1 MNNQEITA
9 ELRRHHEVCREFLA
23 LFTEENAALRAPQP
37 WTSAPFDAQ
46 RKRLLPQLES
56 VLIRLR
62 SCREQWSQMNVGERA
77 RCGEINQLL
86 RDIQNLLPRILQ
98 LDRENQQAMLRRGA
112 VPATQV
118 AEAARSAVASQRP
131 HFVAGL
137 YQRHA
142 AA

>member
-1 MNNQEITA
+1 MNPQEIAA
-9 ELRRHHEVCREFLA
+9 ELRTHHEVCREFLA
-23 LFTEENAALRAPQP
+23 LFTGENSALRSAQDWQP
-37 WTSAPFDAQ
+37 AGFADQ

-62 SCREQWSQMNVGERA
+62 SCREQWSQMNAGERA

-86 RDIQNLLPRILQ
+86 RDIQNLLPRLLQ
-98 LDRENQQAMLRRGA
+98 LDRENQSEMLRRGA

-118 AEAARSAVASQRP
+118 AAVAQTAVASQRP

-142 AA
+142 AT

>member
-1 MNNQEITA
+1 MNTQEIAA
-9 ELRRHHEVCREFLA
+9 ELRTHHEVCREFLA
-23 LFTEENAALRAPQP
+23 LFAEENAALRGPQT
-37 WTSAPFDAQ
+37 WNSGVFADK
-46 RKRLLPQLES
+46 RKHMLPQLES

-86 RDIQNLLPRILQ
+86 RDIQNLLPRLLQ
-98 LDRENQQAMLRRGA
+98 LDRENESEMLRRGV
-112 VPATQV
+112 VPAAQM
-118 AEAARSAVASQRP
+118 AAAAQTAVASQRP

-142 AA
+142 AV

>member
-1 MNNQEITA
+1 MNAQEIAA
-9 ELRRHHEVCREFLA
+9 ELRQHHEICREFLA
-23 LFTEENAALRAPQP
+23 LFAEENSALRGTQP
-37 WTSAPFDAQ
+37 WNSAAGAEQ

-86 RDIQNLLPRILQ
+86 RDIQHLLPRLLQ
-98 LDRENQQAMLRRGA
+98 LDRENQQEMLRRGA
-112 VPATQV
+112 VPAAQV
-118 AEAARSAVASQRP
+118 SAVAQTAVASQRP

>member
-1 MNNQEITA
+1 MNTPEIAA
-9 ELRRHHEVCREFLA
+9 ELRNHHEVCREFLA
-23 LFTEENAALRAPQP
+23 LFSEENSALRSPQS
-37 WTSAPFDAQ
+37 WDSAGFAGK

-62 SCREQWSQMNVGERA
+62 SCREQWSQMNAGERA

-86 RDIQNLLPRILQ
+86 RDVQNLLPRILQ
-98 LDRENQQAMLRRGA
+98 LDRENQQEMLRRGV

-118 AEAARSAVASQRP
+118 AAVAQTAVASQRP

-137 YQRHA
+137 YQRHQA
-142 AA
+142 A

>member
-1 MNNQEITA
+1 MKSPEIAA
-9 ELRRHHEVCREFLA
+9 ELRTHHEVCREFLA
-23 LFTEENAALRAPQP
+23 LFSEENAALRGSQKWDAA
-37 WTSAPFDAQ
+37 SFDDK

-62 SCREQWSQMNVGERA
+62 SCREQWSQMDAGERA

-86 RDIQNLLPRILQ
+86 RDVQNLLPRILQ
-98 LDRENQQAMLRRGA
+98 LDRENQQEMLKRGA

-118 AEAARSAVASQRP
+118 AAVAQTAAASQRP

>member
-1 MNNQEITA
+1 MNTQEIAA
-9 ELRRHHEVCREFLA
+9 ELRAHHEVCREFLA
-23 LFTEENAALRAPQP
+23 LFTEENSALRGAQA
-37 WTSAPFDAQ
+37 WSSAGFDDK

-86 RDIQNLLPRILQ
+86 RDIQHLLPRLLL
-98 LDRENQQAMLRRGA
+98 LDRENQQEMLRRGV
-112 VPATQV
+112 VPAAQV
-118 AEAARSAVASQRP
+118 SAVAQNATANQRP

-142 AA
+142 AT

>member
-1 MNNQEITA
+1 MNPQEIAA
-9 ELRRHHEVCREFLA
+9 ELRNHHDVCREFLA
-23 LFTEENAALRAPQP
+23 LFTEENSALRGAGA
-37 WTSAPFDAQ
+37 WTSAEFADK

-62 SCREQWSQMNVGERA
+62 SCREQWSQMNAGERA
-77 RCGEINQLL
+77 RCGGINQLL

-98 LDRENQQAMLRRGA
+98 LDRENQQEMLRRGV
-112 VPATQV
+112 VPAAQV
-118 AEAARSAVASQRP
+118 AMVAKAAVASQRP

-142 AA
+142 AT